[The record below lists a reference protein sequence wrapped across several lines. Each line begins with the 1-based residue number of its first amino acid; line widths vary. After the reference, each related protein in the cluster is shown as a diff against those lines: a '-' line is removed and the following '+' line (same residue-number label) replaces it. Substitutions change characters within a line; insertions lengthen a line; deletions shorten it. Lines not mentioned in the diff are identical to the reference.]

1 MITGIGTDI
10 VRIDRIKN
18 LVDKFGNKFISRI
31 LSASEITKFNASG
44 KKISFIAKRFAAK
57 EAISKAFGTGIGNE
71 IEFKD
76 IVISNNEAGCPIVTI
91 DRDIAINKKI
101 FLSIADEIDV
111 AVAFAIISA

>member
-1 MITGIGTDI
+1 MIIGVGTDI
-10 VRIDRIKN
+10 VRIDRIEN
-18 LVDKFGNKFISRI
+18 LVGKFGDKFISRI
-31 LSASEITKFNASG
+31 LAQSEIIKFNAG
-44 KKISFIAKRFAAK
+44 GRKTSFLAKRFAAK

-91 DRDIAINKKI
+91 DRDIAIGKNI

-111 AVAFAIISA
+111 AVAFAVISA